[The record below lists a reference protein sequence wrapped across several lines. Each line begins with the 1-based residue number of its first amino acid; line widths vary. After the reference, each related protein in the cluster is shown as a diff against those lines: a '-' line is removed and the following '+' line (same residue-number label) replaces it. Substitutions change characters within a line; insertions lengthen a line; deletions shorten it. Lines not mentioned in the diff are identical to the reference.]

1 MITSMVSAM
10 GGPISLIV
18 SGWLGG
24 SGTWLEWPWNWFP
37 LQQICSEAIFPKALP
52 SMQGMV
58 CLYIILSLVFGNDC
72 QARIR
77 WQNLGLQFVW
87 VQTGVLGRKR
97 LGPWAMLLGQ
107 IQGPNGSRYLGAIH
121 VKFQI

>member
-24 SGTWLEWPWNWFP
+24 SGMWLEWPWNWFP

-58 CLYIILSLVFGNDC
+58 CLNIILSLLLKN
-72 QARIR
+72 
-77 WQNLGLQFVW
+77 GLRSKDQVA
-87 VQTGVLGRKR
+87 K
-97 LGPWAMLLGQ
+97 LGPA
-107 IQGPNGSRYLGAIH
+107 ICVGSGWG
-121 VKFQI
+121 FG